1 VPAQLLVVLLLVSP
15 VHRKP
20 KSSSSYPQIHLKR
33 VSLPPFV
40 EAISDTPPSRGR
52 LLRILGVGFGLAV
65 IIGNTIGAG
74 ILSTPGT
81 IAQQL
86 PNAWLFIGVWIAGGL
101 YALLGAISIA
111 ELGTMMPRSGGQYV
125 FAREALGDY
134 AGFIIGWSDW
144 ISTCGTI
151 SFISLIVAQYSAVL
165 LPSLAGRSIALALAI
180 VVVFAVIQWR
190 GIRWGSGVQNVT
202 SLLKA
207 LAFAALVVACFVLG
221 GSATATESGI
231 AQQASHGLKL
241 FVAVILALQGVIY
254 TYDGW
259 TGVIYF
265 SEEVRNPARDIPRAM
280 FGGVLSV
287 IAIYLLVNLA
297 ILYVLPIS
305 EIAGSDLALGKAAQS
320 IFGANGDRIFRSL
333 MILSMLSAVNA
344 CQLMATRVLFA
355 MSRDGLFSTK
365 AAQANKGGT
374 PTVALLF
381 SALVAVLFI
390 VTGTVDQVLAVVA
403 FFFVVNYAISFG
415 VVFLLRRRE
424 PTRDRPYRAWGYPWT
439 TAISLVG
446 SIAFLAGAVAS
457 DTRNSI
463 YALVL
468 LAASYPTFRLSKW
481 LGERQ

>member
-1 VPAQLLVVLLLVSP
+1 MQP
-15 VHRKP
+15 V
-20 KSSSSYPQIHLKR
+20 
-33 VSLPPFV
+33 V
-40 EAISDTPPSRGR
+40 EATSDSPATRVR
-52 LLRILGVGFGLAV
+52 LLQILGVGFGLAV

-81 IAQQL
+81 IAHQL
-86 PNAWLFIGVWIAGGL
+86 PNAWLFIGVWVGGGL

-111 ELGTMMPRSGGQYV
+111 ELGTMIPRSGGQYV
-125 FAREALGDY
+125 FAHDALGDY
-134 AGFIIGWSDW
+134 AGFIVGWSDW
-144 ISTCGTI
+144 ISTCGSS
-151 SFISLIVAQYSAVL
+151 SFISLIIAQYAAVL
-165 LPSLAGRSIALALAI
+165 FPALTGRSTALALVI
-180 VVVFAVIQWR
+180 VVLFGIIQWR
-190 GIRWGSGVQNVT
+190 GIRWGSSVQNVT

-221 GSATATESGI
+221 GNATVSDSAPAHVP
-231 AQQASHGLKL
+231 HGLNL

-265 SEEVRNPARDIPRAM
+265 SEEVRNPKRDIPRAM

-305 EIAGSDLALGKAAQS
+305 EIAGSDLALGKAAQA

-365 AAQANKGGT
+365 GARANEGGT
-374 PTVALLF
+374 PTVALFF
-381 SALVAVLFI
+381 STLVAALFI

-424 PTRDRPYRAWGYPWT
+424 PDRERPYRAWGYPWT
-439 TAISLVG
+439 TGFSLLG
-446 SIAFLAGAVAS
+446 SIAFLGGAVAS

-463 YALVL
+463 YALLL
-468 LAASYPTFRLSKW
+468 LAASYPAFRLSKW
-481 LGERQ
+481 LAQRQ